1 MERGLE
7 KEKSVRKEGLFK
19 PGGFHELGQRNGS

>member
-1 MERGLE
+1 MDRGLE
-7 KEKSVRKEGLFK
+7 KGKGARKEGLFK